1 MKTGLNPD
9 GLPAQPSSERKF
21 VVKVKTFGRVTHDPT
36 QPESPAES
44 SNKYKSQQNNSDEDK
59 FADILEKS
67 AAMRHLEYEIIEDAK
82 MIQIKVVNTDDGEII
97 RKIPPDKVVGLV
109 RKIRQNKNKRL
120 DIKA

>member
-1 MKTGLNPD
+1 
-9 GLPAQPSSERKF
+9 
-21 VVKVKTFGRVTHDPT
+21 
-36 QPESPAES
+36 
-44 SNKYKSQQNNSDEDK
+44 
-59 FADILEKS
+59 
-67 AAMRHLEYEIIEDAK
+67 MRHLEYEIIEDAK